1 MRIGFVG
8 CGAIGSCYAS
18 FLLSKHEV
26 CVLDTYEP
34 VIENIKKHGILIDR
48 NTPGYGNGETVAY
61 FPTIATTDPK
71 EIGAIAR
78 GDAPGDKEAAIKA
91 FDKMG
96 EVAGDAIATAVTLI
110 DGLVVI
116 GGGIMNNHQF
126 LMPGILRTMRSKIH
140 QLTGEELNRVQ
151 MKVYNLD
158 DPDEFGDFARG
169 EARKLKVYGSD
180 EEVVYDPQKRI
191 GIMRSKIGASK
202 AISLGAYAF
211 ALSELDK

>member
-1 MRIGFVG
+1 MPDIIVEDGVAVR
-8 CGAIGSCYAS
+8 AIKRVYGE
-18 FLLSKHEV
+18 LSGNK
-26 CVLDTYEP
+26 D
-34 VIENIKKHGILIDR
+34 HGL
-48 NTPGYGNGETVAY
+48 E
-61 FPTIATTDPK
+61 PK
-71 EIGAIAR
+71 EIGAIAK
-78 GDAPGDKEAAIKA
+78 GEAPGNKEAAIKA

-116 GGGIMNNHQF
+116 GGGIMNNHEF
-126 LMPGILRTMRSKIH
+126 LMPGILRSMRGKMH

-158 DPDEFGDFARG
+158 NPSEFVDFARG

-180 EEVVYDPQKRI
+180 KEVVYDPQKRI
-191 GIMRSKIGASK
+191 GVMRSKIGASM

-211 ALSELDK
+211 ALSELDKQ